1 MKINFLE
8 PSKRIKGKENKSKL
22 LLPDSDLYKFISQY
36 RQNIINTGSN
46 ISENRMDLHI
56 EILKRS
62 DAKNEVMFLKNVLQL
77 ENNDIDVE
85 NNENFGFLGKAF
97 VLFTNEINN
106 YGKTH
111 ITIVY
116 FTNDTMNL
124 SDVLNLKP

>member
-1 MKINFLE
+1 
-8 PSKRIKGKENKSKL
+8 
-22 LLPDSDLYKFISQY
+22 
-36 RQNIINTGSN
+36 
-46 ISENRMDLHI
+46 
-56 EILKRS
+56 
-62 DAKNEVMFLKNVLQL
+62 MFLKNVLQL

>member
-62 DAKNEVMFLKNVLQL
+62 DAKMKLCF
-77 ENNDIDVE
+77 
-85 NNENFGFLGKAF
+85 
-97 VLFTNEINN
+97 
-106 YGKTH
+106 
-111 ITIVY
+111 
-116 FTNDTMNL
+116 
-124 SDVLNLKP
+124 